1 MDREILRA
9 DSTSDS
15 LIAHLILLDFP
26 GIGCARFWQLREHFG
41 SPSIFLNSSAE
52 KIRNVLPEQAYEEF
66 KKFQAD
72 PKTKIKLAEQTLEQL
87 KVLSVNLISVDD
99 KRYPALLK
107 TTHQPPPLLYAQG
120 NLENLSLPQL
130 AIIGSRNPTPSGREN
145 AFRFARELVRTG
157 FAITSGLAIG
167 IDGAA
172 HQGALAEAHGK
183 TIAVLGSGIDKIY
196 PRRHQALA
204 AKILDSGGTL
214 LSEFPMAT
222 DPHASH
228 FPRRNRIISGLS
240 LGVLVIE
247 AAIKS
252 GSLITARFALQQGR
266 EVFALPGSI
275 HNPLS
280 RGCHSLIKDGATLVE
295 NVQDIKEPL
304 QGLIEFK
311 WQELNDTLDDP
322 GPVLPNLSKEEKVLF
337 DFIDYCGATVDLLL
351 SRTQLDAGK
360 LLSLL
365 IGLELKGLIIQENGG
380 YLRTP
385 ALGRKVNVDV

>member
-1 MDREILRA
+1 MDREILRV
-9 DSTSDS
+9 DSASDS

-41 SPSIFLNSSAE
+41 SPLIFLNTPAE
-52 KIRNVLPEQAYEEF
+52 KIKTVLPEQAYCEF
-66 KKFQAD
+66 KKFQAN
-72 PKTKIKLAEQTLEQL
+72 PNVKIKQAEETLEQL
-87 KVLSVNLISVDD
+87 KMLSINLICVDD
-99 KRYPALLK
+99 KNYPALLK
-107 TTHQPPPLLYAQG
+107 TTYQPPPLLYVQG

-130 AIIGSRNPTPSGREN
+130 AIVGSRNPTSSGREN
-145 AFRFARELVRTG
+145 AFRFARALANTG

-172 HQGALAEAHGK
+172 HQGALAELQGK
-183 TIAVLGSGIDKIY
+183 TIAVLGSGIDKVY
-196 PRRHQALA
+196 PKRHQALA
-204 AKILDSGGTL
+204 ANILDSGGTL
-214 LSEFPMAT
+214 LSEFPMST

-252 GSLITARFALQQGR
+252 GSLITARYALQQGR
-266 EVFALPGSI
+266 EVFAVPGSI

-280 RGCHSLIKDGATLVE
+280 RGCHSLLKDGATLVE

-311 WQELNDTLDDP
+311 WAEANNIVEDLEPISPD
-322 GPVLPNLSKEEKVLF
+322 LSKEERHLF

-365 IGLELKGLIIQENGG
+365 IALELKGLIIQESGG

-385 ALGRKVNVDV
+385 R

>member
-1 MDREILRA
+1 MDSEILRVDCA
-9 DSTSDS
+9 SDS
-15 LIAHLILLDFP
+15 LIAHLILLNFP
-26 GIGCARFWQLREHFG
+26 GIGCARFWQLKEHFG
-41 SPSIFLNSSAE
+41 SPAIFLNTPAE
-52 KIRNVLPEQAYEEF
+52 KIKNILPEQTYEEF
-66 KKFQAD
+66 RNFQAN
-72 PKTKIKLAEQTLEQL
+72 PHSKIKQAEQTLEQL
-87 KVLSVNLISVDD
+87 KVLSIHLISVED

-120 NLENLSLPQL
+120 NVENLSLPQL
-130 AIIGSRNPTPSGREN
+130 AIIGSRNPSSSGREN
-145 AFRFARELVRTG
+145 AFRFARELTKTG

-172 HQGALAEAHGK
+172 HQGALAENNGK

-204 AKILDSGGTL
+204 AKILDSDGTL
-214 LSEFPMAT
+214 LSEFPMST

-252 GSLITARFALQQGR
+252 GSLITARFAMQQGR

-295 NVQDIKEPL
+295 NVQDIKEPI
-304 QGLIEFK
+304 QGLMEFK
-311 WQELNDTLDDP
+311 WEELNDIQEDFSP
-322 GPVLPNLSKEEKVLF
+322 EPKNLTKEENSLF
-337 DFIDYCGATVDLLL
+337 KSIDHCGATVDLLL
-351 SRTQLDAGK
+351 NRSQLDAGK

-365 IGLELKGLIIQENGG
+365 IALELKGLIIQENGA
-380 YLRTP
+380 YLRASTP
-385 ALGRKVNVDV
+385 RRDME